1 MEEAAGVD
9 RPIDVIIADDHTVV
23 RDGIRAVLEREED
36 EFRVVAEAADVPST
50 VREVREH
57 KPDLLT
63 LDLTM
68 PGGSSLAALPS
79 CFIAHPTLAVAIL
92 TMREDPEYARQ
103 ALRAGARSYV
113 LKEAEPAE
121 LLQAFRL
128 AVSGGNYL
136 HPRLGALMATG
147 EEARSDGVV
156 LLRARARG
164 RAADRQRLHQP
175 PDRRAAAR
183 RRAHRQDLPRPRDRE
198 ARASPRAPRSPRT
211 CGASASPSSRRAVR
225 QRGERVQQR
234 ALACGRRPAASG
246 EGRPAS
252 GTTRRTVVPLR
263 RRRAE
268 LELAADELGALAHA
282 AHAEAALQAVAART
296 EARRRSGRPLPSSVT
311 DALTHAIALGDADHR
326 AAWLR
331 RGG

>member
-1 MEEAAGVD
+1 MQSETGMPGID
-9 RPIDVIIADDHTVV
+9 RPIRVIIADDHTVV

-36 EFRVVAEAADVPST
+36 EFEVVAEAADVPST
-50 VREVREH
+50 VRAVREY

-128 AVSGGNYL
+128 ASSGGNYL

-147 EEARSDGVV
+147 EEASTDGVV
-156 LLRARARG
+156 LSEREREVVRLIANGYTNPQIAEQLHVAERTVKTYRARAIEKLG
-164 RAADRQRLHQP
+164 F
-175 PDRRAAAR
+175 
-183 RRAHRQDLPRPRDRE
+183 
-198 ARASPRAPRSPRT
+198 
-211 CGASASPSSRRAVR
+211 SSRAEITAYVR
-225 QRGERVQQR
+225 RIGLV
-234 ALACGRRPAASG
+234 
-246 EGRPAS
+246 
-252 GTTRRTVVPLR
+252 
-263 RRRAE
+263 
-268 LELAADELGALAHA
+268 D
-282 AHAEAALQAVAART
+282 
-296 EARRRSGRPLPSSVT
+296 
-311 DALTHAIALGDADHR
+311 
-326 AAWLR
+326 
-331 RGG
+331 